1 MATFIYID
9 DTGNAQHRSNFKYD
23 TSMSASWCA
32 ILLNEK
38 QHLSA
43 LNFMSRE
50 LKELYKQLELDE
62 FHFTDIFSGKGIYRN
77 VENRL
82 DFFKE
87 FSAFSSLEQYVVLF
101 QSFAED
107 DYERLKIKKTQAT
120 IDGFKLYNY
129 SDFALYNLL
138 LQIYSFLYINSGYTA
153 PCRII
158 IDEGRCK
165 NNSYQDCSILGSL
178 LENGKILYKS
188 SKEEPLLQLADF
200 TAYTLN
206 RCRWLDMKDSLTEYD
221 KKFLKIASFANFN
234 VPFSKKYELNI
245 DCNRR
250 QIYEKFLDEAYKKSL
265 SYPELNLDEFVK
277 KCIIPK

>member
-9 DTGNAQHRSNFKYD
+9 DTGNAQHRSDFKYD

-50 LKELYKQLELDE
+50 LKELYRQLELDE
-62 FHFTDIFSGKGIYRN
+62 FHFADIFSGKGIYRH

-107 DYERLKIKKTQAT
+107 DYERLKIKKTHAT
-120 IDGFKLYNY
+120 IDGFKLYDY

-138 LQIYSFLYINSGYTA
+138 LQIGRFLYTNSDYTK
-153 PCRII
+153 PCKIV

-165 NNSYQDCSILGSL
+165 NNSYQNCSILGNI

-206 RCRWLDMKDSLTEYD
+206 HCNWLDMKNSLNEYD
-221 KKFLKIASFANFN
+221 KKFLKIASLANFN
-234 VPFSKKYELNI
+234 VPFLKKNELNI
-245 DCNRR
+245 DSDRR
-250 QIYEKFLDEAYKKSL
+250 QIYEQYLDEAYKKSQ
-265 SYPELNLDEFVK
+265 SYPELNLDEFVT